1 MPAILR
7 QVGHHDLAEA
17 VEGDF
22 LDALCHPFSPVGA
35 VGVEVAFH
43 LLPGHR
49 VAAVVAV
56 ANIVGTFEGGQGHR
70 SWAHESMH

>member
-1 MPAILR
+1 MLR

-17 VEGDF
+17 VDGDF
-22 LDALCHPFSPVGA
+22 LDALRHPYSPVGA

-70 SWAHESMH
+70 SWARESMP

>member
-1 MPAILR
+1 MAPLPALLL
-7 QVGHHDLAEA
+7 QVGHHGLAEA
-17 VEGDF
+17 VNGDF
-22 LDALCHPFSPVGA
+22 VDALRHPFAPIGA

-56 ANIVGTFEGGQGHR
+56 ANIVGTFEGG
-70 SWAHESMH
+70 